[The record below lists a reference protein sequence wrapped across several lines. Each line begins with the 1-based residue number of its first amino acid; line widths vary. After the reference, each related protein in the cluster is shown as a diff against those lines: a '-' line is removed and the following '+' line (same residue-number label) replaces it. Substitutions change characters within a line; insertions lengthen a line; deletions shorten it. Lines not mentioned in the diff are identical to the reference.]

1 MPPAALTELAV
12 EMFLLLELVL
22 LLLPEL
28 PPLLQ
33 PAANIRVPT
42 AAAATTAY
50 FSRNVPSQTCLGRS
64 TSWLDKLA
72 WEWLFNGAT
81 EAGR

>member
-22 LLLPEL
+22 VPEL

-42 AAAATTAY
+42 AAVATTAY
-50 FSRNVPSQTCLGRS
+50 FPRNVPSQTCH
-64 TSWLDKLA
+64 
-72 WEWLFNGAT
+72 
-81 EAGR
+81 

>member
-12 EMFLLLELVL
+12 EMFLLLVEE

-42 AAAATTAY
+42 AAVATTAY
-50 FSRNVPSQTCLGRS
+50 FPRNVPSQTCH
-64 TSWLDKLA
+64 
-72 WEWLFNGAT
+72 
-81 EAGR
+81 